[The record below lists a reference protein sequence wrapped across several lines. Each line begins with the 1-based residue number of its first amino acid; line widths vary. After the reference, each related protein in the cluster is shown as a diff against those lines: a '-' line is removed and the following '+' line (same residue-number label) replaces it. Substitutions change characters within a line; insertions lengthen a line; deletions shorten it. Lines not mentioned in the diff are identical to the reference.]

1 MAENELCDIFRLRHP
16 GEPRFTWWRKNPFK
30 QRRLDY
36 FLISNSLQ
44 DSVSST
50 SISPSVQ
57 SDHSAIVL
65 KISPV
70 KEHIKG
76 ASYWKF
82 NKSLLNDKD
91 FVSQMKIKIPK
102 FYQEATELSNPN
114 VRWDY
119 IKYQIRQFSWKI
131 SKEKAKQ
138 RKAKRIGL
146 ESRIKE
152 LESSISSISIKSDSA
167 FINEY
172 NECKQE
178 LEILYDYIT
187 QDTILRSRTTWHEH
201 GEKSTKY
208 FLNLEKMNK
217 AKTHVRKILLQNN
230 LETT

>member
-1 MAENELCDIFRLRHP
+1 MAEENS
-16 GEPRFTWWRKNPFK
+16 FK

-36 FLISNSLQ
+36 FLISESLQ
-44 DSVSST
+44 DSVSSI

-57 SDHSAIVL
+57 SDHSTIVL
-65 KISPV
+65 KISTV

-76 ASYWKF
+76 ASDWKF
-82 NKSLLNDKD
+82 NNSLLNDKD

-114 VRWDY
+114 ARWDY
-119 IKYQIRQFSWKI
+119 VKYRIWQFSLKI

-138 RKAKRIGL
+138 RKAKRIDL
-146 ESRIKE
+146 ESRINE
-152 LESSISSISIKSDSA
+152 FESSVSIKSDSA
-167 FINEY
+167 LINEY

-187 QDTILRSRTTWHEH
+187 QGVILRSKATWYEH

-208 FLNLEKMNK
+208 FLKP
-217 AKTHVRKILLQNN
+217 RKKEQSQNSCTKY
-230 LETT
+230 LATK